1 MFDRTVIHSAPTHKT
16 VNINEHRA
24 PTDDSVRLLREME
37 QKANENI
44 LKSTKVDN
52 NLFTAVLHQMRD
64 HLSDLDKYAV
74 IFSINGKK
82 IQVFH
87 DAKTWDKKEETLIA
101 IRDTVAKEIA
111 NQILTGL
118 FKGMK

>member
-1 MFDRTVIHSAPTHKT
+1 MFSTTKIINKT

-37 QKANENI
+37 QKANDNV

-52 NLFTAVLHQMRD
+52 NSFNAVLHQMRD
-64 HLSDLDKYAV
+64 HLSDFDKYAV

-82 IQVFH
+82 MQVFH
-87 DAKTWDKKEETLIA
+87 NANSWDKKEETLIS
-101 IRDTVAKEIA
+101 IRDKLAIEIST
-111 NQILTGL
+111 QILVDL
-118 FKGMK
+118 FKNRKLEC